1 MIIAGLTRSIS
12 ISFPVLGGVACCLEV
27 GAMIDEDA
35 QAARRYRQ
43 RAREVRT
50 VAKTVEEMTTR
61 SALLEIA
68 RDYDSLALTRLRIG
82 KAARSIQR
90 TRRKL
95 P

>member
-1 MIIAGLTRSIS
+1 
-12 ISFPVLGGVACCLEV
+12 
-27 GAMIDEDA
+27 MIDEDA

-50 VAKTVEEMTTR
+50 VAKTIEEMTTR

-82 KAARSIQR
+82 KAARSMQR

>member
-1 MIIAGLTRSIS
+1 ML
-12 ISFPVLGGVACCLEV
+12 
-27 GAMIDEDA
+27 DEDA

-50 VAKTVEEMTTR
+50 VANTIEEMTTR
-61 SALLEIA
+61 LALLKIA
-68 RDYDSLALTRLRIG
+68 RDYDAMALTRLRIG
-82 KAARSIQR
+82 KAARSMQR